1 VWTSDSASRVVEL
14 FSNINP
20 LLVASGYILML
31 AYCALALSRLH
42 PVKSRANVGV
52 VG

>member
-1 VWTSDSASRVVEL
+1 MEL
-14 FSNINP
+14 FSDVNP
-20 LLVASGYILML
+20 VLVVSGYILML

-42 PVKSRANVGV
+42 PVKSRANVGM